1 MAQTH
6 TFQIAALLIEAAEE
20 QGEKK
25 ESIIQKVKSM
35 LAKAVEWVKDK
46 LAKLTEFLKQKAG
59 KLEETFKKSVEYFKN
74 LFNRSK
80 GSKRKVKHGKISI
93 SLFSMNLTNNFLTLA
108 KNIQTLSLTING
120 SFLKSNEPLE
130 VDLAKIDEQ
139 MSSVDEDLNELIENI
154 GLIKEEDQKRIE
166 STLDKYI
173 DEARKALTAMIGKYS
188 EVKKAQQS
196 NLDAMK
202 KMLTGLEASKAKIQK
217 AFNPSFFS
225 KVISKVTKVVGV
237 ITRSATSFWS
247 LLAGMVADL
256 ISGVAGAFRKK
267 DKDTEATE
275 EKKED
280 K

>member
-1 MAQTH
+1 
-6 TFQIAALLIEAAEE
+6 
-20 QGEKK
+20 
-25 ESIIQKVKSM
+25 M
-35 LAKAVEWVKDK
+35 LAKAIEWVKDK
-46 LAKLTEFLKQKAG
+46 LVKLTEFLKQKAG

-80 GSKRKVKHGKISI
+80 GSKKKVKHGKISI
-93 SLFSMNLTNNFLTLA
+93 SLFSMNLTNNFLTLT
-108 KNIQTLSLTING
+108 KNIQTLSLAINS
-120 SFLKSNEPLE
+120 SFFKSNEPLE

-154 GLIKEEDQKRIE
+154 GLIKEEEEQKRIE

-173 DEARKALTAMIGKYS
+173 DEARKALTTMIGKYS

-202 KMLTGLEASKAKIQK
+202 KMLAGLEASKAKIQK

-247 LLAGMVADL
+247 LLASMVADL